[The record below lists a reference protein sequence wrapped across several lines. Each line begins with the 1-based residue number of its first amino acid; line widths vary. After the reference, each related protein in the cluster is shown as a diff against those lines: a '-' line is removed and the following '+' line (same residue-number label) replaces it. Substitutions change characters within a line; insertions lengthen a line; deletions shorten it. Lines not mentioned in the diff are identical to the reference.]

1 MLEGLASTIE
11 QESGM
16 TARIA
21 RIAGSLALVAL
32 LAAGVAC
39 APNADAQAKAQYD
52 RAATY
57 LQAYSSKTDA
67 VSKAL
72 LAYKQKAQGG
82 PTATKAALPTLD
94 ETDKVLAERGKDL
107 ALAKAALGEASKLNI
122 SDKSR
127 KLGTGLLEI
136 VVIAERID
144 AQIAK
149 VVVTLREGG
158 AYYSSGG
165 KDKAKL
171 KAYSDAFNA
180 AAVELAKLYSDF
192 DKKRAEVGAL
202 VGK

>member
-1 MLEGLASTIE
+1 MLEGSTSTIE
-11 QESGM
+11 REPGM
-16 TARIA
+16 AARIA
-21 RIAGSLALVAL
+21 RIAGSLVLVAL
-32 LAAGVAC
+32 LAAGIAC

-72 LAYKQKAQGG
+72 LAYKQKAMGG
-82 PTATKAALPTLD
+82 RSATKAALPTLD
-94 ETDKVLAERGKDL
+94 EADKILAERAKDL
-107 ALAKAALGEASKLNI
+107 ALAKSALGEASNLNI
-122 SDKSR
+122 SDGSR

-136 VVIAERID
+136 VGIAERID

-149 VVVTLREGG
+149 VVATLREGG
-158 AYYSSGG
+158 VYYASGG
-165 KDKAKL
+165 KDEAKL
-171 KAYSDAFNA
+171 KAYSDSFNA
-180 AAVELAKLYSDF
+180 AAVELARLYSEF